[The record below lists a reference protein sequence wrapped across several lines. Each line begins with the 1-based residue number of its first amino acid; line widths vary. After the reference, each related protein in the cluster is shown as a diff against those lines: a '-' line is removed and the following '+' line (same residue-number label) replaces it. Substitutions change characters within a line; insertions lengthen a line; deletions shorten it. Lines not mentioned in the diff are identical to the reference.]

1 MRSLVQDKALRR
13 QGLHKGVA
21 CLARA
26 QGQPL
31 DRGLALLVRGHVG
44 HDLTL
49 NGLDRSVRG
58 DDVLLH
64 HHVELGSRQGRPA
77 LRRLGQLGRPRG
89 LLVGKARYD
98 HGRKRGVGGH
108 IDADVLAS

>member
-1 MRSLVQDKALRR
+1 MRSLVQDKALRCE
-13 QGLHKGVA
+13 GLHKGVA
-21 CLARA
+21 CLART
-26 QGQPL
+26 QGKAL
-31 DRGLALLVRGHVG
+31 DRGLALLVGGHVG

-49 NGLDRSVRG
+49 NRLDGSVRG
-58 DDVLLH
+58 DDVLLR
-64 HHVELGSRQGRPA
+64 HHVKLGSRQGRPA

-98 HGRKRGVGGH
+98 HGRKCGVARH